1 MRRPIGRESMQAQH
15 ECAFPKR
22 GSGEC
27 SKAGFA
33 GIPIFA
39 ANCNRL
45 PAAKGIG
52 RLSSTLSG
60 GIMAYRF
67 RRVATFAI
75 ALALAG
81 AATAA
86 QAVTEIA
93 WWHSM
98 TGKLN
103 DIVGEIA
110 NNFNASQKD
119 YKVTAIYKGQ
129 YDESMTAAIAA
140 YRAGNPP
147 QIVQVFE
154 VGTATM
160 MAAKGAVK
168 PVYQLMAEQHEPW
181 DPKAFL
187 GAVYSYYADTSGH
200 LISMPFNSSTQVL
213 YINDDAFKKA
223 GLDPANPP
231 KTWEEMAPA
240 MEKLK
245 SSGAA
250 CSFTTGWQSWVQ
262 LESFSAWHNVPF
274 GTLQNGFGGLGTR
287 LEFNGPVQVMHINNM
302 SNWAKKGL
310 FTYKG
315 RKDEPLAAFTSGEC
329 AMITTSSGSYANIK
343 ANAKFAW
350 RVATLP
356 YYADVKGAPQNTII
370 GGATLWVLN
379 QKNKDMYTGIGKFFT
394 FLSSPEVQEKWH
406 ADTGYVPITTAA
418 YDLAKKK
425 GLYTERPGFDIA
437 IKELTNKPPT
447 ANSKGV
453 RFGNFV
459 QIRNIIDEELESVW
473 SGQKTAKAAL
483 DEAVKRSNEQVERFQ
498 KANE

>member
-1 MRRPIGRESMQAQH
+1 MAHRI
-15 ECAFPKR
+15 KR
-22 GSGEC
+22 IAC
-27 SKAGFA
+27 
-33 GIPIFA
+33 IA
-39 ANCNRL
+39 A
-45 PAAKGIG
+45 A
-52 RLSSTLSG
+52 
-60 GIMAYRF
+60 
-67 RRVATFAI
+67 V
-75 ALALAG
+75 ALAG
-81 AATAA
+81 MATAA
-86 QAVTEIA
+86 QAVVEIQ

-103 DIVGEIA
+103 DKVDEIA
-110 NNFNASQKD
+110 NKFNASQTE
-119 YKVTAIYKGQ
+119 YKVIPTYKGQ

-168 PVYQLMAEQHEPW
+168 PVYQLMKEAHEPF
-181 DPKAFL
+181 DPKGFL
-187 GAVYSYYADTSGH
+187 GAVSGYYSDTNGN

-231 KTWEEMAPA
+231 KTWPEVGAA
-240 MEKLK
+240 AEKLK
-245 SSGAA
+245 ASGAA
-250 CSFTTGWQSWVQ
+250 CGFTTGWQSWVQ

-287 LEFNGPVQVMHINNM
+287 LEFNGPVQVKHIQNLAD
-302 SNWAKKGL
+302 WAKKGL

-343 ANAKFAW
+343 ANAKFNW

-356 YYADVKGAPQNTII
+356 YYPDVKGAPQNTII

-379 QKNKDMYTGIGKFFT
+379 QKDPAIYKGIAKFFT
-394 FLSSPEVQEKWH
+394 FLSSPEIQADWH
-406 ADTGYVPITTAA
+406 ESTGYVPITLAA
-418 YDLAKKK
+418 YDLTKKQGFYEK
-425 GLYTERPGFDIA
+425 NPGTDIA

-447 ANSKGV
+447 ANSRGV

-473 SGQKTAKAAL
+473 SGQKNAKQAL
-483 DEAVKRSNEQVERFQ
+483 DEAVKRSNEQVERFE
-498 KANE
+498 KANK

>member
-1 MRRPIGRESMQAQH
+1 MHRT
-15 ECAFPKR
+15 KR
-22 GSGEC
+22 LAC
-27 SKAGFA
+27 
-33 GIPIFA
+33 IA
-39 ANCNRL
+39 A
-45 PAAKGIG
+45 
-52 RLSSTLSG
+52 
-60 GIMAYRF
+60 
-67 RRVATFAI
+67 
-75 ALALAG
+75 ALAFACVT
-81 AATAA
+81 TAA
-86 QAVTEIA
+86 QAATEIV

-103 DIVGEIA
+103 DIVNEIA
-110 NNFNASQKD
+110 DKFNKSQSD
-119 YKVTAIYKGQ
+119 YKVTPVFKGQ

-168 PVYQLMAEQHEPW
+168 PVYQLMAEQHEPF
-181 DPKAFL
+181 DPKGFL
-187 GAVYSYYADTSGH
+187 GAVYSYYADTQGH

-231 KTWEEMAPA
+231 KTWEDMMQA
-240 MEKLK
+240 MPKLK
-245 SSGAA
+245 AGGASCA
-250 CSFTTGWQSWVQ
+250 FTTGWQSWVQ

-287 LEFNGPVQVMHINNM
+287 LDFNGPVQVMHIGNM
-302 SNWAKKGL
+302 QDWIKKGW
-310 FTYKG
+310 FVYKG

-343 ANAKFAW
+343 ANAKFPW
-350 RVATLP
+350 RVAQLP
-356 YYADVKGAPQNTII
+356 YYASVKGAPQNTII

-379 QKNKDMYTGIGKFFT
+379 QKNPATYKGIAKFFS

-418 YDLAKKK
+418 YELAKKQ

-459 QIRNIIDEELESVW
+459 QIRNINDEELEAVW
-473 SGQKTAKAAL
+473 SGQKSAKQAL
-483 DEAVKRSNEQVERFQ
+483 DDAVKRGNDQLERFE

>member
-1 MRRPIGRESMQAQH
+1 MT
-15 ECAFPKR
+15 K
-22 GSGEC
+22 SGK
-27 SKAGFA
+27 SSLAR
-33 GIPIFA
+33 A
-39 ANCNRL
+39 AL
-45 PAAKGIG
+45 
-52 RLSSTLSG
+52 
-60 GIMAYRF
+60 
-67 RRVATFAI
+67 AI
-75 ALALAG
+75 ALFALA
-81 AATAA
+81 TQA
-86 QAVTEIA
+86 QAVTEIQ

-103 DIVGEIA
+103 DIVTDLA
-110 NNFNASQKD
+110 TKFNASQTE

-168 PVYQLMAEQHEPW
+168 PVYQLMAEAKEPF
-181 DPKAFL
+181 DPKGFL
-187 GAVYSYYADTSGH
+187 GAVSSYYSDTSGR

-213 YINDDAFKKA
+213 YVNDDAFKKA

-231 KTWEEMAPA
+231 KTWPEVEQAA
-240 MEKLK
+240 AKLK
-245 SSGAA
+245 ASGAA
-250 CSFTTGWQSWVQ
+250 CGFTTGWQSWVQ

-274 GTLQNGFGGLGTR
+274 ATLENGLGGIGTR
-287 LEFNGPVQVMHINNM
+287 LQFNGPVQVKHIQNLAD
-302 SNWAKKGL
+302 WAKKGE

-329 AMITTSSGSYANIK
+329 GMITTSSGSYANIK

-350 RVATLP
+350 RTATLP
-356 YYADVKGAPQNTII
+356 YYADVKGAPQNTVI

-379 QKNKDMYTGIGKFFT
+379 QKNPEMYKGIAKFFT
-394 FLSSPEVQEKWH
+394 YLSSPAVQEKWH
-406 ADTGYVPITTAA
+406 ADTGYVPITLAA
-418 YDLAKKK
+418 YDLAKKD

-447 ANSKGV
+447 ANSKGL
-453 RFGNFV
+453 RLGNFV
-459 QIRNIIDEELESVW
+459 QIRNIVDEELENVW
-473 SGQKTAKAAL
+473 SGQKNAKQAL
-483 DEAVKRSNEQVERFQ
+483 DDAVKRGNDQLERFE
-498 KANE
+498 KANSN

>member
-1 MRRPIGRESMQAQH
+1 MHSRI
-15 ECAFPKR
+15 
-22 GSGEC
+22 SG
-27 SKAGFA
+27 
-33 GIPIFA
+33 
-39 ANCNRL
+39 
-45 PAAKGIG
+45 
-52 RLSSTLSG
+52 
-60 GIMAYRF
+60 
-67 RRVATFAI
+67 
-75 ALALAG
+75 LARAVLAG
-81 AATAA
+81 ALLGLAA
-86 QAVTEIA
+86 QAQAATEIQ

-103 DIVGEIA
+103 DKVNELA
-110 NNFNASQKD
+110 EKFNASQTD
-119 YKVTAIYKGQ
+119 YHVTAVYKGQ

-168 PVYQLMAEQHEPW
+168 PVYQLMTESGEKF

-187 GAVYSYYADTSGH
+187 GAVSSYYSDTEGH

-213 YINDDAFKKA
+213 YVNDDAFKKA

-231 KTWEEMAPA
+231 KTWPEVEKAA
-240 MEKLK
+240 EKLK
-245 SSGAA
+245 AGGAQ

-274 GTLQNGFGGLGTR
+274 ATKENGLGGAGTR
-287 LEFNGPVQVMHINNM
+287 AEFNGPVQVKHIQNLADW
-302 SNWAKKGL
+302 SKKGL

-343 ANAKFAW
+343 ANAKFNW
-350 RVATLP
+350 RVAQLP
-356 YYADVKGAPQNTII
+356 YYADVKGAPQNTVI

-379 QKNKDMYTGIGKFFT
+379 QKNKDVYKGIAKFFT
-394 FLSSPEVQEKWH
+394 FLSSPEVQENWH
-406 ADTGYVPITTAA
+406 ADTGYVPITLAA
-418 YDLAKKK
+418 YDLAKQKK
-425 GLYTERPGFDIA
+425 LYEERPGFDIA

-447 ANSKGV
+447 ANSKGL
-453 RFGNFV
+453 RLGNFV
-459 QIRNIIDEELESVW
+459 QIRNIIDEELEGVW
-473 SGQKTAKAAL
+473 SGQKNAKQAL
-483 DEAVKRSNEQVERFQ
+483 DEAVKRSNEQLERFD
-498 KANE
+498 KANQM

>member
-1 MRRPIGRESMQAQH
+1 MTNR
-15 ECAFPKR
+15 PKR
-22 GSGEC
+22 
-27 SKAGFA
+27 FA
-33 GIPIFA
+33 RIA
-39 ANCNRL
+39 A
-45 PAAKGIG
+45 
-52 RLSSTLSG
+52 
-60 GIMAYRF
+60 
-67 RRVATFAI
+67 
-75 ALALAG
+75 ALAFAC

-86 QAVTEIA
+86 QAATEIV

-103 DIVGEIA
+103 DIVNEIA
-110 NNFNASQKD
+110 DKFNKSQSD
-119 YKVTAIYKGQ
+119 YKVTPVFKGQ

-181 DPKAFL
+181 DPKGFL

-213 YINDDAFKKA
+213 YINDDAFTKA

-245 SSGAA
+245 SSGAQ

-287 LEFNGPVQVMHINNM
+287 LEFNGPVQVMHINNL

-343 ANAKFAW
+343 ANAKFKW

-356 YYADVKGAPQNTII
+356 YYASVKGAPQNTII

-379 QKNKDMYTGIGKFFT
+379 QKNKENYKGIAKFFT
-394 FLSSPEVQEKWH
+394 YLSSPEVQEKWH

-418 YDLAKKK
+418 YELAKKQ

-473 SGQKTAKAAL
+473 SGQKTAKQAL
-483 DEAVKRSNEQVERFQ
+483 DDGVKRGNEQLERFQ
-498 KANE
+498 KANQ